1 VTVVMSM
8 SAGPHS
14 AMRLSMR
21 HVARESSRGKA
32 PASRPSHRP
41 SVPTTEPRGSPRL
54 THLELT
60 PLPRPFERPSATY
73 QRTFAH
79 SLPSERVW
87 SLGCVRSSRSRPKSN
102 PGLRSH
108 VRSSARFSRHAC
120 RNTRLSTNEVV
131 LRSETSVVRR
141 TRPVER
147 TQDPSSSRCPSASAH
162 SPPAPPHP
170 RPLARSLAHL
180 SAHD

>member
-60 PLPRPFERPSATY
+60 PLPRPF
-73 QRTFAH
+73 
-79 SLPSERVW
+79 ERVW

-170 RPLARSLAHL
+170 RTLARSLAHL